1 MSAGWPGALV
11 PWLVGLV
18 LLASTAALTSCAGT
32 PMASNRSHWS
42 TTTLSTRVA
51 TAPSTTAGGS
61 SPPPTA
67 TATCDFT
74 NGTPGSY
81 VLVGNPDGCV
91 AQISVGQRLSFD
103 LAPIEASGGR
113 TEQHSNPDSNNPVVL
128 KATSLSVQCPIGDT
142 CATFVGVGVGHAV
155 VSWIPPGGCG
165 GGKPCVLVRHKEV
178 EVIVT
183 A

>member
-1 MSAGWPGALV
+1 M

-51 TAPSTTAGGS
+51 TAPSTTTGGS

-165 GGKPCVLVRHKEV
+165 GGEPCVLVRHKEV